1 MPRKRAYGGLLE
13 RMLKRTCDVCKGYKY
28 KSTDSGQRCGI
39 DFFCHSAAL
48 PWALP
53 ALIFVNDAVALVH
66 ITFFTDYC
74 L

>member
-1 MPRKRAYGGLLE
+1 MFA
-13 RMLKRTCDVCKGYKY
+13 KGI
-28 KSTDSGQRCGI
+28 SINQLTVDNAVALVF
-39 DFFCHSAAL
+39 FFCHSAAL